1 MKNTERSIISSFDFK
16 RWQVK
21 LGYAVM
27 VLFIGIIIVSMLYP
41 FLNTLL
47 SSLKTTG
54 EFFAFPAPVFPKD
67 WLWHNYIDAWHVI
80 PMLMFLKNTLMIFIG
95 TVIFALVFIGMTSFA
110 LSHMRVPFKKVVMLF
125 FLSTLM
131 IPSATYLIPNFLNL
145 QSLGLLNSYWA
156 FWLPA
161 GANAF
166 YLLLMK
172 NFFDGL
178 HKELFEAGRI
188 DGASEFLCFI
198 RIAIPLS
205 VPILMTLIIFYFSST
220 WNDFYWPSLVMLE
233 KDMYPLATGIFRYV
247 VYSGSTI
254 QWNVK
259 FAVLSI
265 TMVPP
270 LIFFLIFQRYI
281 MGGLNVAGVK
291 G

>member
-54 EFFAFPAPVFPKD
+54 EFFAFPAPFFPKD

-80 PMLMFLKNTLMIFIG
+80 PMLKFLKNTLMIFVG